1 MRGDTTLYGGAST
14 VVISFASRRKL
25 VDGKSNS
32 RSAATPG
39 RHLALLTEEGR
50 SGSLE
55 FSKQNACAPFA
66 AVLDLQMICIRQMA
80 GFEGLLADRFVFL
93 RLGNRSCM
101 RIREPIKERRAEG
114 RGELSLVIHTGRS

>member
-1 MRGDTTLYGGAST
+1 MD
-14 VVISFASRRKL
+14 
-25 VDGKSNS
+25 KSSS
-32 RSAATPG
+32 RSAATQG
-39 RHLALLTEEGR
+39 RHLALLTDEGR

-55 FSKQNACAPFA
+55 KQNACAFFS
-66 AVLDLQMICIRQMA
+66 AVLDLQVICVRQLA

-93 RLGNRSCM
+93 RLGKRSCM